1 MPRRQEEIQER
12 RMQAMILDEL
22 RNLKAYAAL
31 HPAIDLAAQF
41 LEKCEKEDLA
51 AGTYE
56 IDGRNVYA
64 LVTEYEPQEKAA
76 PFYESH
82 DLYLDIQCMI
92 RGSEYQ
98 WYAPRDTLTE
108 SVPYVP
114 EKDITKY
121 HFEGQGSRLELREGS
136 FAIYYPQDGHLPGMK
151 KDGVAKCK
159 RVVVKVK
166 C

>member
-1 MPRRQEEIQER
+1 
-12 RMQAMILDEL
+12 MILDEIK
-22 RNLKAYAAL
+22 NMKTYAAL
-31 HPAIDLAAQF
+31 SPALEQAAIF
-41 LEKCEKEDLA
+41 LERCEKEALP

-56 IDGRNVYA
+56 IDGKNVYA
-64 LVTEYEPQEKAA
+64 LVIEYESAEKAA

-82 DLYLDIQCMI
+82 DLYLDIQCML

-98 WYAPRDTLTE
+98 WYAPRDTLTV
-108 SVPYVP
+108 STLYSP

-121 HFEGQGSRLELREGS
+121 HFEGQGNRIELAEGS
-136 FAIYYPQDGHLPGMK
+136 FAIYYPQDGHLPGMPK
-151 KDGVAKCK
+151 VEKQKCK